1 MSYRLGV
8 DVGGTFTDLLLM
20 EEESGRVVR
29 AKVLSTP
36 KDPSRAVL
44 AGIDKI
50 CATAGIKA
58 AEIGNLLH
66 GTTIATNAILEGK
79 GARVGL
85 ITTEGFRFTLQI
97 ARSHIPGG
105 LGGWI
110 THPKPAPLAPLE
122 LTIEARERID
132 KDGKV
137 LTPLDDKRLR
147 ASLATL
153 REGGVEAVTIAF
165 MNAYVDGTHER
176 MARDIVLDEMPGMSV
191 SISSDVMPEMQEYER
206 TLTTVVNS
214 YVRPIVAGYISNLDR
229 DLGQRGMSS
238 RIQVLKSDGGLA
250 SVDSAVKLPVN
261 LLVSGPAGGV
271 SGALWVA
278 RQAGFANILTLDMGG
293 TSTDVALIENGVPR
307 VRRETTVADVTV
319 RASSLDVRT
328 VGAGG
333 GSIAHV
339 PELTK
344 ALRVGPESAGAAPGP
359 AVYGK
364 GGTRPTVTDADAV
377 LGYLPDVRLA
387 GDLSLDYAAARR
399 AVQTIAD
406 ALGVSVTKAAS
417 GIVEIV
423 NERMFGALRLV
434 SVQQGYDPRNFALM
448 AFGGAGPLH
457 ANALGRLMQS
467 WPVIIP
473 PSPGVLCA
481 FGDATTSLR
490 NEASRTLI
498 QKFSEVSDAWVIER
512 LSELAESAAQALD
525 GESVPRSAQTTSFE
539 IDCRYAGQALVL
551 PVPVDM
557 AAFRREGLAALSR
570 TFDAEHRKL
579 FTFALDE
586 GCEMVNLRAIAEAP
600 SAHVDALEIPTA
612 KNSDPAAAQI
622 GQCRI
627 FADDVE
633 AVARVY
639 DRPRLEAGHRV
650 VGPAIVVEMD
660 ATTLILPNHVGEVDR
675 TGCILIRPVE
685 PGSTRS

>member
-8 DVGGTFTDLLLM
+8 DVGGTFTDLLLLD
-20 EEESGRVVR
+20 EESRRMVR
-29 AKVLSTP
+29 AKVPSTP
-36 KDPSRAVL
+36 KDPSQGVL
-44 AGIDKI
+44 AGIAKI
-50 CATAGIKA
+50 CAAAGVDP
-58 AEIGNLLH
+58 AEVGNLLH

-79 GARVGL
+79 GARVGMV
-85 ITTEGFRFTLQI
+85 TTEGFRFLLQI

-110 THPKPAPLAPLE
+110 THPKPVPLVPLE

-132 KDGKV
+132 KDGREMAA
-137 LTPLDDKRLR
+137 LDEARLR
-147 ASLATL
+147 RDLGVL
-153 REGGVEAVTIAF
+153 RRAKVEAVTIAF
-165 MNAYVDGTHER
+165 MNAYVDGAHER
-176 MARDIVLDEMPGMSV
+176 RARQIVLEELPGVSV
-191 SISSDVMPEMQEYER
+191 SISSEVMPEMQEYER

-214 YVRPIVAGYISNLDR
+214 YVRPIVAGYIHNLDR
-229 DLGQRGMSS
+229 DLRGQGMSS
-238 RIQVLKSDGGLA
+238 RIHVLRSDGGLA
-250 SVDSAVKLPVN
+250 SVDTAVNLPVH

-307 VRRETTVADVTV
+307 VRRETTVGDVTV

-344 ALRVGPESAGAAPGP
+344 ALRVGPESAGADPGP
-359 AVYGK
+359 AIYGK
-364 GGTRPTVTDADAV
+364 GGNRPTVTDADAV

-387 GDLSLDYAAARR
+387 GEMSLDYAAARR

-406 ALGVSVTKAAS
+406 ALGVSLIEAAA

-434 SVQQGYDPRNFALM
+434 SVQQGYDPREFALM

-481 FGDATTSLR
+481 FGDATTGLR

-498 QKFSEVSDAWVIER
+498 QKFTETNAADLTRR
-512 LSELAESAAQALD
+512 LLELAEIAGQALD
-525 GESVPRSAQTTSFE
+525 RESVPRSRRTVGFE
-539 IDCRYAGQALVL
+539 VDCRYHGQALTL
-551 PVPVDM
+551 PVRVDLG
-557 AAFRREGLAALSR
+557 RLNEVGLEALAR
-570 TFDAEHRKL
+570 DFDAEHRKL
-579 FTFALDE
+579 FTFHLDE
-586 GCEMVNLRAIAEAP
+586 VCEMVNLRAIVEAKT
-600 SAHVDALEIPTA
+600 ATIEALEIPA
-612 KNSDPAAAQI
+612 APGPDPSPARIGTSRIHADGAEMAAT
-622 GQCRI
+622 
-627 FADDVE
+627 
-633 AVARVY
+633 VY
-639 DRPRLEAGHRV
+639 DRARLAAGHRV
-650 VGPAIVVEMD
+650 EGPAVVVEMD
-660 ATTLILPNHVGEVDR
+660 ATTLILPKHAGVVDR
-675 TGCILIRPVE
+675 TGCILIRPADG
-685 PGSTRS
+685 PSA